1 MKLMEGKLL
10 AMLTELKYGGN
21 SGATETNYYNGQY
34 YYNNE
39 FKDYKGLLD
48 K

>member
-1 MKLMEGKLL
+1 MKFTDSDLL
-10 AMLTELKYGGN
+10 KIYIEETYGV
-21 SGATETNYYNGQY
+21 SSSATETNYYNGQY

-39 FKDYKGLLD
+39 FKDYKPLL